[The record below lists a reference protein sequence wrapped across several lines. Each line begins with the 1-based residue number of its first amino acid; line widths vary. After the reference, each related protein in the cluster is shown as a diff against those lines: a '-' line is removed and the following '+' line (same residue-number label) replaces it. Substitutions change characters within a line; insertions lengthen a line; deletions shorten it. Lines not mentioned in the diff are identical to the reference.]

1 MSLNI
6 QERIQ
11 KLREKVNFHNHK
23 YYVEDAPTISDD
35 EYDAIYRELE
45 NLENE
50 YPEFLTKDSPTQ
62 RIGGEPLNGFQK
74 WVHKVPMQSLSDI
87 FSIEELYSFHH
98 RVSQSLQS
106 ELSYVVEK
114 KIDGLS
120 ISLEYENGSLMRGTT
135 RGDGFLGEDVTSNI
149 KTIKTIPLKL
159 KNAPPYLNVRGEV
172 FISKENFLKINHE
185 QTQGGLQTFANPRN
199 AAAGSLRQL
208 DPKISAKR
216 LLDAY
221 IFNLQ
226 QIEGTAFKTHSQSI
240 EYLQSL
246 GFKTIPHDRICNSI
260 DAVIEEIENI
270 QKSRED
276 LPYDIDG
283 AVVKINELSH
293 RIALGSTSKAP
304 KWAVAYKYPAMKK
317 QTLVK
322 DIHVKVGR
330 TGVLT
335 PNALLE
341 PVNLAGSTVSRATL
355 HNMDYIH
362 QKDIRIGD
370 TVWIQ
375 KAGDIIPEVVE
386 VDFSK
391 RKGDE
396 VVFRMPQF
404 CPECG
409 GEIIR
414 EESESAYRCTNLQ
427 CQAQIF
433 RNIVHFV
440 SRDAMNID
448 GLGSA
453 IIQTLIEK
461 GFIQKTHHLYTLH
474 QKKEALLNLE
484 GFGEK
489 SVQNLLQSIEKSKEN
504 NIDRLLF
511 GLGIRHIG
519 QKAGKILA
527 NHFSTINE
535 IQEASLEDFVSLD
548 EFGDKMA
555 QSLVDFLR
563 QEDHKTTLE
572 ALKKSGVNFNSLS
585 KKVPVD
591 GKFSG
596 LTFVITGTLPTLSR
610 KEAEEIIQSLGG
622 NATGSVSKKTHYLL
636 AGENAGSKLT
646 KAETL
651 GIPIIDEE
659 LFQKMVNA

>member
-1 MSLNI
+1 MSSNI

-11 KLREKVNFHNHK
+11 ELRDQIEFHNHK
-23 YYVEDAPTISDD
+23 YYVDDDPEVSDD
-35 EYDAIYRELE
+35 EYDSMYRKLE
-45 NLENE
+45 NLER
-50 YPEFLTKDSPTQ
+50 EFPQFKTPDSPTQ
-62 RIGGEPLNGFQK
+62 RVGGEPLSSFQK
-74 WVHKVPMQSLSDI
+74 WFHKVPMESLSDI
-87 FSIEELYSFHH
+87 FSIEELHSFHQ
-98 RVSQSLQS
+98 RVCQSIQG
-106 ELSYVVEK
+106 EISYVVEK

-120 ISLEYENGSLMRGTT
+120 ISLEYENGNLVRGST
-135 RGDGFLGEDVTSNI
+135 RGDGALGENVTSNI
-149 KTIKTIPLKL
+149 KTIKSIPLRL

-172 FISKENFLKINHE
+172 FISKENFLKINAE
-185 QTQGGLQTFANPRN
+185 QTLAGLPTFANPRN

-208 DPKISAKR
+208 DPKITAKR

-221 IFNLQ
+221 IFNVQ
-226 QIEGTAFKTHSQSI
+226 QIEGVEFKTHSDSLQ
-240 EYLQSL
+240 YLQSL
-246 GFKTIPHDRICNSI
+246 GLKTIPQYRVCESLPT
-260 DAVIEEIENI
+260 VIEEIENI

-293 RIALGSTSKAP
+293 RILLGSTSKAP
-304 KWAVAYKYPAMKK
+304 KWAVAYKYPATKK

-322 DIHVKVGR
+322 DIYVKVGR

-355 HNMDYIH
+355 HNMDYII

-391 RKGDE
+391 RKGNE
-396 VVFRMPQF
+396 VAFHMPQA

-427 CQAQIF
+427 CEAQIF
-433 RNIVHFV
+433 RNIVHFA

-461 GFIQKTHHLYTLH
+461 GFLQKIHHLYTLH
-474 QKKEALLNLE
+474 QKKEALLTLE

-489 SVQNLLQSIEKSKEN
+489 SVHNLLTSIEKSKEN

-527 NHFSTINE
+527 SQFSSIDE
-535 IQEASLEDFVSLD
+535 IQEASLEDFLRLD

-555 QSLVDFLR
+555 KSLFDFLR
-563 QEDHKTTLE
+563 QEDTKITLE
-572 ALKKSGVNFNSLS
+572 SLKRAGVNFNTLS
-585 KKVPVD
+585 KRVLSD

-596 LTFVITGTLPTLSR
+596 LTFVITGTLPNLSR
-610 KEAEEIIQSLGG
+610 KEAEEFIQNLGG
-622 NATGSVSKKTHYLL
+622 NVSGSISKKTHYLL
-636 AGENAGSKLT
+636 AGENAGSKLK
-646 KAETL
+646 KAESL

-659 LFQKMVNA
+659 TFKKMIAG